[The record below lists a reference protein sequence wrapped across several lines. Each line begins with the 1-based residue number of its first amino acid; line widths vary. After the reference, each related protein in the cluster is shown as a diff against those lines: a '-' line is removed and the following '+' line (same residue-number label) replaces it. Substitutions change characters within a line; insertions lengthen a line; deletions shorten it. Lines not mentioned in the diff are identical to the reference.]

1 VIKAIY
7 ALTAI
12 ALPTNMTNRPLLQKL
27 NSKAK
32 SISFLALLFVLCGAA
47 MVSGRVR
54 LSSFSI
60 QEEGRDFVIT
70 WQSELEEDV
79 QQYEI
84 MRKTPYSNDQFV
96 RVHEVQAH
104 GINRSYAFR
113 DSQVF
118 KSGADKVD
126 YQLEAVYSN
135 GVREVV
141 KSQSLNY
148 TTTAV
153 RRTWGSLKAMFQ

>member
-1 VIKAIY
+1 MIPA
-7 ALTAI
+7 A
-12 ALPTNMTNRPLLQKL
+12 R
-27 NSKAK
+27 
-32 SISFLALLFVLCGAA
+32 SISFLAMVILLGGATLFA
-47 MVSGRVR
+47 GRVR
-54 LSSFSI
+54 LASFSI

-70 WQSELEEDV
+70 WQSDIEEDV
-79 QQYEI
+79 RQFEI

-96 RVHEVQAH
+96 RVHNVLAH
-104 GINRSYAFR
+104 GVNKAYTYR